1 MIWIVIMEKQ
11 YRYFYEVA
19 RQGSI
24 KGAADKLFISQ
35 PTLTTAIKKLEE
47 LLGTLLFHRKSK
59 GVELTSAGWVYY
71 RYVQDIYEKH
81 GQMMHQLSDMKARS
95 QGKIKIGIGEAWWE
109 CFAAGVI
116 KQFIETHPTNSLY
129 IEFGNGLSMLSHLLN
144 GDIDLFIGHEIE
156 NIDSRNRVRFI
167 PLFTECEALYV
178 REGHP
183 LLNDGE
189 LGQHDYPQIKVTPD
203 HSRDGKV
210 LNDKGAETFA
220 IKTQQAKVVYELDS
234 LKASIDML
242 KMSDAIMPYT
252 DKIKDKMKHQNIA
265 TLPMTEYRQGVVGI
279 YSNTEVLSENMGF
292 LVSLFKQ

>member
-116 KQFIETHPTNSLY
+116 KKFIETNPKNSLY

-220 IKTQQAKVVYELDS
+220 IKAQQAKVVYELDS

-265 TLPMTEYRQGVVGI
+265 TLPMTEHRQGVVGI
-279 YSNTEVLSENMGF
+279 YSNTEVLSENMEF

>member
-1 MIWIVIMEKQ
+1 MEKQ

-109 CFAAGVI
+109 CFATGVI

-203 HSRDGKV
+203 HSRNGKV

-220 IKTQQAKVVYELDS
+220 IKAQQAKVVYELDS

-265 TLPMTEYRQGVVGI
+265 TLPMTEHRQGVVGI
-279 YSNTEVLSENMGF
+279 YSNTEVLSENMEF

>member
-1 MIWIVIMEKQ
+1 MIWIVMMEKQ

-24 KGAADKLFISQ
+24 KAAADKLCISQ
-35 PTLTTAIKKLEE
+35 PTLTTAIQKLEA
-47 LLGTLLFHRKSK
+47 LLDTLLFHRKSK

-109 CFAAGVI
+109 CFAADVI
-116 KQFIETHPTNSLY
+116 KQFIETHPNNSLY

-183 LLNDGE
+183 LLSGGE
-189 LGQHDYPQIKVTPD
+189 LNVHDYPQIKVTPD

-220 IKTQQAKVVYELDS
+220 IKAQQAKVVYELDS

-252 DKIKDKMKHQNIA
+252 DKIKEKMTQQNIV
-265 TLPMTEYRQGVVGI
+265 TLPMKENKQGVVGI
-279 YSNTEVLSENMGF
+279 YSNTEVLSENMEY
-292 LVSLFKQ
+292 LVSLFK

>member
-1 MIWIVIMEKQ
+1 MEKQ

-24 KGAADKLFISQ
+24 KAAADKLCISQ
-35 PTLTTAIKKLEE
+35 PTLTTAIQKLEA
-47 LLGTLLFHRKSK
+47 LLDTLLFHRKSK
-59 GVELTSAGWVYY
+59 GVELTSTGWVYY

-109 CFAAGVI
+109 YFAADVI

-183 LLNDGE
+183 LLIDKEGADNN
-189 LGQHDYPQIKVTPD
+189 DYPQIKVTPD

-220 IKTQQAKVVYELDS
+220 LKAQQAKVIYELDS
-234 LKASIDML
+234 LKASVDML

-252 DKIKDKMKHQNIA
+252 DKIKSKMALQGVVV
-265 TLPMTEYRQGVVGI
+265 LPVEQYKIGVVGI
-279 YSNTEVLSENMGF
+279 YSNTEVLSENMEY
-292 LVSLFKQ
+292 LVGLFKR

>member
-1 MIWIVIMEKQ
+1 MMEKQ

-24 KGAADKLFISQ
+24 KAAADKLFISQ
-35 PTLTTAIKKLEE
+35 PTLTTAIKKLEDV
-47 LLGTLLFHRKSK
+47 LGTLLFHRKSK

-109 CFAAGVI
+109 CFAADVI
-116 KQFIETHPTNSLY
+116 KKFIETHPNNSLY

-167 PLFTECEALYV
+167 PLFTERESLYV

-183 LLNDGE
+183 LLNDE
-189 LGQHDYPQIKVTPD
+189 ALSLHDYPQIKVTPD
-203 HSRDGKV
+203 HTRDGKV

-220 IKTQQAKVVYELDS
+220 IKAQQVKVVYELDS

-242 KMSDAIMPYT
+242 KMSDSIMPYT
-252 DKIKDKMKHQNIA
+252 DKIKEKMKDQNIA
-265 TLPMTEYRQGVVGI
+265 TLPITDHRQGVVGI
-279 YSNTEVLSENMGF
+279 YSNTEVLSENMEY
-292 LVSLFKQ
+292 LVNLFKQ

>member
-1 MIWIVIMEKQ
+1 MEKQ

-35 PTLTTAIKKLEE
+35 PTLTTAIKKLED

-109 CFAAGVI
+109 CFAADVI
-116 KQFIETHPTNSLY
+116 KQFIETNPKNSLY

-167 PLFTECEALYV
+167 PLFTAHEALYV

-189 LGQHDYPQIKVTPD
+189 LSRHDYPQIKVTPD

-220 IKTQQAKVVYELDS
+220 IKAQQAKVVYELDS

-252 DKIKDKMKHQNIA
+252 DKIKDKMKQKSIA
-265 TLPMTEYRQGVVGI
+265 TLPMTEHRQGVVGV
-279 YSNTEVLSENMGF
+279 YSNTEVLSENMEY

>member
-1 MIWIVIMEKQ
+1 MEKQ

-24 KGAADKLFISQ
+24 KAAADKLCISQ

-47 LLGTLLFHRKSK
+47 LLGTILFYRKSK
-59 GVELTSAGWVYY
+59 GVELTSTGWVYY

-220 IKTQQAKVVYELDS
+220 IKAQQAKVVYELDS

-265 TLPMTEYRQGVVGI
+265 TLPMTEHRQGVVGI
-279 YSNTEVLSENMGF
+279 YSNTEVLSENMEF
-292 LVSLFKQ
+292 LVGLFKQ

>member
-1 MIWIVIMEKQ
+1 MEKQ

-24 KGAADKLFISQ
+24 KAAADKLFISQ
-35 PTLTTAIKKLEE
+35 PTLTTAIKKLEDV
-47 LLGTLLFHRKSK
+47 LGTLLFHRKSK

-109 CFAAGVI
+109 CFAADVI
-116 KQFIETHPTNSLY
+116 KKFIETHPNNSLY

-167 PLFTECEALYV
+167 PLFTERESLYV

-183 LLNDGE
+183 LLNDE
-189 LGQHDYPQIKVTPD
+189 ALSLHDYPQIKVTPD
-203 HSRDGKV
+203 HTRDGKV

-220 IKTQQAKVVYELDS
+220 IKAQQVKVVYELDS

-242 KMSDAIMPYT
+242 KMSDSIMPYT
-252 DKIKDKMKHQNIA
+252 DKIKEKMKDQNIA
-265 TLPMTEYRQGVVGI
+265 TLPITDHRQGVVGI
-279 YSNTEVLSENMGF
+279 YSNTEVLSENMEY
-292 LVSLFKQ
+292 LVNLFKQ

>member
-1 MIWIVIMEKQ
+1 MEKQ

-24 KGAADKLFISQ
+24 KAAADKLFISQ
-35 PTLTTAIKKLEE
+35 PTLTTAIKKLED

-109 CFAAGVI
+109 CFAADVI
-116 KQFIETHPTNSLY
+116 KQFIETHPNNSLY
-129 IEFGNGLSMLSHLLN
+129 IEFGNGLSMLSHLVN

-167 PLFTECEALYV
+167 PLFTEREALYV

-183 LLNDGE
+183 LLSGGE
-189 LGQHDYPQIKVTPD
+189 LSVHDYPQIKVTPD

-252 DKIKDKMKHQNIA
+252 DKIKSKMALQGVV
-265 TLPMTEYRQGVVGI
+265 TLPTEQCKTGVVGI
-279 YSNTEVLSENMGF
+279 YSNTEVLSENMEY
-292 LVSLFKQ
+292 LVSLFR

>member
-1 MIWIVIMEKQ
+1 MMEKQ

-24 KGAADKLFISQ
+24 KAAADKLFISQ
-35 PTLTTAIKKLEE
+35 PTLTTAIKKLEDV
-47 LLGTLLFHRKSK
+47 LGTLLFHRKSK

-109 CFAAGVI
+109 CFAADVI
-116 KQFIETHPTNSLY
+116 KQFIETHPNNSLY

-167 PLFTECEALYV
+167 PLFTERESLYV

-183 LLNDGE
+183 LLNDE
-189 LGQHDYPQIKVTPD
+189 ALSLHDYPQIKVTPD
-203 HSRDGKV
+203 HTRDGKV

-220 IKTQQAKVVYELDS
+220 IKAQQVKVVYELDS

-242 KMSDAIMPYT
+242 KMSDSIMPYT
-252 DKIKDKMKHQNIA
+252 DKIKEKMKDQNIV
-265 TLPMTEYRQGVVGI
+265 TLPITDHRQGVVGI
-279 YSNTEVLSENMGF
+279 YSNTEVLSENMEY
-292 LVSLFKQ
+292 LVNLFKQ

>member
-1 MIWIVIMEKQ
+1 MEKQ

-35 PTLTTAIKKLEE
+35 PTLTTAIKKLED
-47 LLGTLLFHRKSK
+47 LLGTYLFLRKSK

-109 CFAAGVI
+109 CFAADVI
-116 KQFIETHPTNSLY
+116 KQFIETNPKNSLY

-167 PLFTECEALYV
+167 PLFTEREALYV

-189 LGQHDYPQIKVTPD
+189 LSRHDYPQIKVTPD

-220 IKTQQAKVVYELDS
+220 IKAQQAKVVYELDS

-252 DKIKDKMKHQNIA
+252 DKIKDKMKQQSIA
-265 TLPMTEYRQGVVGI
+265 TLPMTEHRQGVVGV
-279 YSNTEVLSENMGF
+279 YSNTEVLSENMEY

>member
-1 MIWIVIMEKQ
+1 MMEKQ

-24 KGAADKLFISQ
+24 KAAADKLFISQ
-35 PTLTTAIKKLEE
+35 PTLTTAIKKLEDV
-47 LLGTLLFHRKSK
+47 LGTLLFHRKSK

-109 CFAAGVI
+109 CFAADVI
-116 KQFIETHPTNSLY
+116 KQFIETHPNNSLY

-167 PLFTECEALYV
+167 PLFTERESLYV

-183 LLNDGE
+183 LLNDE
-189 LGQHDYPQIKVTPD
+189 ALSLHDYPQIKVTPD
-203 HSRDGKV
+203 HTRDGKV

-220 IKTQQAKVVYELDS
+220 IKAQQVKVVYELDS

-242 KMSDAIMPYT
+242 KMSDSIMPYT
-252 DKIKDKMKHQNIA
+252 DKIKEKMKDQNIA
-265 TLPMTEYRQGVVGI
+265 TLPITDHRQGVVGI
-279 YSNTEVLSENMGF
+279 YSNTEVLSENMEY
-292 LVSLFKQ
+292 LVNLFKQ

>member
-1 MIWIVIMEKQ
+1 MEKQ

-24 KGAADKLFISQ
+24 KAAADKLFISQ
-35 PTLTTAIKKLEE
+35 PTLTTAIKKLEDV
-47 LLGTLLFHRKSK
+47 LGTLLFHRKSK

-109 CFAAGVI
+109 CFAADVI
-116 KQFIETHPTNSLY
+116 KQFIETHPNNSLY

-167 PLFTECEALYV
+167 PLFTERESLYV

-183 LLNDGE
+183 LLNDE
-189 LGQHDYPQIKVTPD
+189 ALSLHDYPQIKVTPD
-203 HSRDGKV
+203 HTRDGKV

-220 IKTQQAKVVYELDS
+220 IKAQQVKVVYELDS

-242 KMSDAIMPYT
+242 KMSDSIMPYT
-252 DKIKDKMKHQNIA
+252 DKIKEKMKDQNIA
-265 TLPMTEYRQGVVGI
+265 TLPITDHRQGVVGI
-279 YSNTEVLSENMGF
+279 YSNTEVLSENMEY
-292 LVSLFKQ
+292 LVNLFKQ

>member
-1 MIWIVIMEKQ
+1 MEKQ

-24 KGAADKLFISQ
+24 KAAADKLCISQ
-35 PTLTTAIKKLEE
+35 PTLTTAIQKLEA
-47 LLGTLLFHRKSK
+47 LLDTLLFHRKSK
-59 GVELTSAGWVYY
+59 GVELTSTGWVYY

-81 GQMMHQLSDMKARS
+81 GEMMHQLSDMKARS

-109 CFAAGVI
+109 CFAADVI

-167 PLFTECEALYV
+167 PLFTERESLYV

-183 LLNDGE
+183 LLNDE
-189 LGQHDYPQIKVTPD
+189 ALSLHDYPQIKVTPD
-203 HSRDGKV
+203 HTRDGKV

-220 IKTQQAKVVYELDS
+220 IKAQQVKVVYELDS

-242 KMSDAIMPYT
+242 KMSDSIMPYT
-252 DKIKDKMKHQNIA
+252 DKIKEKMKDQNIV
-265 TLPMTEYRQGVVGI
+265 TLPITDHRQGVVGI
-279 YSNTEVLSENMGF
+279 YSNTEVLSENMEY
-292 LVSLFKQ
+292 LVNLFKQ